1 MTLIIL
7 SAGLKSIMRV
17 LAYVHVCERQSTQ
30 EGQGSKP
37 VDMAKFQTLWHPAST
52 QSVEKVCVCVRARAY
67 AQTRTESITG

>member
-1 MTLIIL
+1 MSKMTLIIL

-52 QSVEKVCVCVRARAY
+52 QSVEKVCVCVRAHVRACVC
-67 AQTRTESITG
+67 AN